1 MKRLQFTASA
11 TRDLR
16 RLRDFIAENDPAA
29 AARVSKRLGR
39 TIRLLR
45 DQPALGKGVEEL
57 PDVRELVA
65 GDYVVRDTVRGGMGS
80 SSCVS
85 GTGVSP
91 GDSPHA

>member
-16 RLRDFIAENDPAA
+16 RLRDFIAEHDPAA

-45 DQPALGKGVEEL
+45 DQPSLGKGVEDL
-57 PDVRELVA
+57 PEVRELVA
-65 GDYVVRDTVRGGMGS
+65 GDYVVRYTERGNAVVILRVWHGRELRG
-80 SSCVS
+80 
-85 GTGVSP
+85 
-91 GDSPHA
+91 

>member
-1 MKRLQFTASA
+1 MKRLQFARSA

-16 RLRDFIAENDPAA
+16 RLRDFIAEHDPAA

-45 DQPALGKGVEEL
+45 DQPALGKGVEAL

-65 GDYVVRDTVRGGMGS
+65 RDYIVRYTLRGDAVVILRVWHGRES
-80 SSCVS
+80 R
-85 GTGVSP
+85 
-91 GDSPHA
+91 

>member
-16 RLRDFIAENDPAA
+16 RLRDFINEHDPAA
-29 AARVSKRLGR
+29 AARVSQRLGR

-45 DQPALGKGVEEL
+45 DQPALGKAVEEL

-65 GDYVVRDTVRGGMGS
+65 GDYVVRYTVKGQAVVVLRVWHGRELR
-80 SSCVS
+80 
-85 GTGVSP
+85 
-91 GDSPHA
+91 

>member
-1 MKRLQFTASA
+1 LKRLQFTASA

-16 RLRDFIAENDPAA
+16 RLRDFIAEHDPAA

-45 DQPALGKGVEEL
+45 DQPALGKEIEAP

-65 GDYVVRDTVRGGMGS
+65 GDYFVRYTVRVSAVVVLRVWHGRE
-80 SSCVS
+80 SC
-85 GTGVSP
+85 
-91 GDSPHA
+91 